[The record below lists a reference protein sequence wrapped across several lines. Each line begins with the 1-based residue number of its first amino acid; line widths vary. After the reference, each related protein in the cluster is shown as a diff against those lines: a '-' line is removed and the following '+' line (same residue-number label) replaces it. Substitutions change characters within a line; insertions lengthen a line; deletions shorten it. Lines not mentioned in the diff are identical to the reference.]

1 MRKTTG
7 KIPSVNFVV
16 TEHESNSEAAM
27 QKYSS
32 KIGVQ
37 QKLFV
42 NKVNYDQKSRSLK
55 KVKGFLTASGEHFL

>member
-37 QKLFV
+37 QKAV
-42 NKVNYDQKSRSLK
+42 RQ
-55 KVKGFLTASGEHFL
+55 